1 MANKMCDFI
10 TIPRSIFRDES
21 LDDGKYSRREAFLY
35 LVQKAVY
42 QAQTATIKG
51 GRVEL
56 KRGQLCASV
65 RFLSDAW
72 GWSKDKV
79 SRTLADFVS
88 ERRIDIF
95 KDTLTS
101 IISIV
106 NYDVYQ
112 PLSDTYKDTNQDT
125 YKDSSK
131 DTNKDTNQDAD
142 KDKYNKD
149 KKDKKDNN
157 QKKTSTDV
165 KETLVLPF
173 TSDAFVQTWG
183 NLIREPKWKSKTAN
197 ALQLSLNKL
206 GKYDERFAVRLMEE
220 AIEHGWQGVVFSD
233 TDAKYAE
240 WISVNPPMPK
250 EKEEEPTLQFGN
262 DSPWEPGVFYTLA
275 DFQATEEGRRLLES
289 FKGGWEWDIINE
301 EGGLLR
307 FKTIWEPLSDH
318 PEFIKQ
324 NKEKYNA
331 EH

>member
-1 MANKMCDFI
+1 MVNKMCDFI
-10 TIPRSIFRDES
+10 TIPRSIFRDEA
-21 LDDGKYSRREAFLY
+21 LDDGKFSRREAFLF

-42 QAQTATIKG
+42 QPQTVTIKG

-65 RFLSDAW
+65 RFLADTW

-79 SRTLADFVS
+79 SRTLSDFVS

-106 NYDVYQ
+106 NYDLYQ
-112 PLSDTYKDTNQDT
+112 PSSDTYKDTN
-125 YKDSSK
+125 K
-131 DTNKDTNQDAD
+131 DTNKDTDKDTCKDTNKDGD
-142 KDKYNKD
+142 KDTNKDKYNKD
-149 KKDKKDNN
+149 NKENKDNK
-157 QKKTSTDV
+157 QKKTSSEV
-165 KETLVLPF
+165 KESLSFPF
-173 TSDAFVQTWG
+173 SSDAFMQTWG
-183 NLIREPKWKSKTAN
+183 KLVKEPKWKSKTVN

-206 GKYDERFAVRLMEE
+206 SRYDERFAIKLMEE

-233 TDAKYAE
+233 TDAHYAE
-240 WISVNPPMPK
+240 WIAVNPPEPK
-250 EKEEEPTLQFGN
+250 ADAEPTIQFK
-262 DSPWEPGVFYTLA
+262 DSPWEHGVFYTIA
-275 DFQATEEGRRLLES
+275 DFQATEEGRKALES
-289 FKGGWEWDIINE
+289 FRGGWEENILKE

-324 NKEKYNA
+324 NK
-331 EH
+331 